1 MTASVPI
8 PENLWTPSILELTGC
23 DKFDVGI
30 GDGNIYLY
38 TVTQQDL
45 DDAMII
51 YYGDEETY
59 IFTPCRNAR
68 KAIISKQ
75 TYSFISDRYSVQA
88 QQMFQALLT
97 EASILGLTN
106 RIIYIQQL
114 LDWAKTVVQEN
125 INVDDSIDAATTV
138 AEIKSINI
146 DLTPF
151 EATDPQVTVK
161 AAMEIPD

>member
-8 PENLWTPSILELTGC
+8 PENLWMPSIVELTGC

-38 TVTQQDL
+38 TLTQQDL

-59 IFTPCRNAR
+59 IFTPCKNAR
-68 KAIISKQ
+68 KAIISRQ
-75 TYSFISDRYSVQA
+75 TYAFISETYSPQA

-97 EASILGLTN
+97 EASILGLAN
-106 RIIYIQQL
+106 RIVYIQQL

-125 INVDDSIDAATTV
+125 ISVDDSIDAATTV
-138 AEIKSINI
+138 AGINAIGI

-151 EATDPQVTVK
+151 EATDPHVTVK